1 MTSGSKALLGGTL
14 LTFAALTASAL
25 AQHEGHGQPMTPPA
39 PAQTGEPGAPSR
51 KVTME
56 QLHQSGGVPPGWKFA
71 LPGGDPVKGRQVF
84 ADLECYKC
92 HAIHGENFPASGGDA
107 KNVGPELTGM
117 GSQHP
122 AEYFAESILAPNAVI
137 LDGPGYIGPDG
148 KSVMPSYADSLSVTQ
163 LVDLVAFLKGLTGGG
178 HRHEAAP
185 AAKTVDDYTVRLDY
199 RSGGDH
205 AGHEGHAGHTAMTAG
220 PGHLM
225 VFVTDRTS
233 GEPVPYLPVSATIRA
248 AGQPARR
255 ANLGP
260 MVGGQGFHY
269 GANVTLPD
277 GAHTITLTIGPL
289 AVPTMASVKG
299 RFAKPTTVLFERG
312 A

>member
-14 LTFAALTASAL
+14 LTVIALTASAL
-25 AQHEGHGQPMTPPA
+25 AQHEGHGPPAATPA
-39 PAQTGEPGAPSR
+39 PAQTGASR

-56 QLHQSGGVPPGWKFA
+56 QLHQSGGVPSGWKFA
-71 LPGGDPVKGRQVF
+71 LPGGDPAKGRQVF
-84 ADLECYKC
+84 VDLECYKC
-92 HAIHGENFPASGGDA
+92 HAVQGESFPASGADA

-117 GSQHP
+117 GAQHP
-122 AEYFAESILAPNAVI
+122 AEYFAESVLAPNAVI
-137 LDGPGYIGPDG
+137 LDGPGFTGPDG

-163 LVDLVAFLKGLTGGG
+163 LVDLVAFLQGLTAGG
-178 HRHEAAP
+178 HMHGAAP

-199 RSGGDH
+199 RGGGDH
-205 AGHEGHAGHTAMTAG
+205 AGHAGHTGMAAA

-225 VFVTDRTS
+225 VFVTDRAS

-248 AGQPARR
+248 AGQPVRR
-255 ANLGP
+255 VSLAP

-277 GAHTITLTIGPL
+277 GAHSVTLTIGPL

-299 RFAKPTTVLFERG
+299 RFTKPTTVVFERG